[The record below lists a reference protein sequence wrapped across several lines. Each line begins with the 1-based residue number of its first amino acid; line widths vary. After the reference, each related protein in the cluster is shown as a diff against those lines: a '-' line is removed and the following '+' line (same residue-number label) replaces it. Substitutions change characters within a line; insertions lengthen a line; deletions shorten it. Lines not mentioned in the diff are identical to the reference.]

1 MGSRYGTKIKEG
13 ARSFLQSGEEVQAS
27 IIAQPRGTQAMATA
41 GVAGVVASTLV
52 GGKAKRNADAAAK
65 AGFQLTKPMA
75 LAESQHRLLVFKIGS
90 PIGFGIGGD
99 VKELVSA
106 VPVNE
111 VDRIEVKWFG
121 LAKIV
126 TVTVRGVPVVLEAAV
141 TVDAKG
147 LVAAVERAKTAAS
160 APTSGLPA
168 AVPELSELPPD
179 AGSII

>member
-1 MGSRYGTKIKEG
+1 M
-13 ARSFLQSGEEVQAS
+13 QAS
-27 IIAQPRGTQAMATA
+27 IIAQPRGTQALATA

-52 GGKAKRNADAAAK
+52 AGKAKPNIDAAAK
-65 AGFQLTKPMA
+65 VGFQLTRPMA
-75 LAESQHRLLVFKIGS
+75 LAVSQHRLLVFKIGS

-111 VDRIEVKWFG
+111 VDRIDVKWFG

-126 TVTVRGVPVVLEAAV
+126 TVTVRGVPVVLEATV

-147 LVAAVERAKTAAS
+147 LVAALERAKTAAS
-160 APTSGLPA
+160 APVSRIA
-168 AVPELSELPPD
+168 ARP
-179 AGSII
+179 